1 MEAEGGWAHSLHH
14 HPVGQGTSSGHP
26 EGAVRIEI
34 DEQTSGHV
42 RLALKGRLDAES
54 AGACWR
60 YLQYRL
66 GRLRVTLLDVDASGL
81 ELQGG
86 IGITLLYY
94 LREGGMTPLAKVSLT
109 GLKDNAERL
118 FKVFSADDI
127 HADFEPIT
135 AKRGIA
141 LRVGSATR
149 ELLREIY
156 EKFCFVGSVVRVL
169 PGALARPK
177 QMRWAEVGRVIETAG
192 ADALPLVGLVCWLMG
207 LVMTMESVRPLQRFG
222 AEALVSHMI
231 GFASVRDVGPIVT
244 GIMLASRSGSAFAAE
259 LATMKVT
266 QELDALITMGLEP
279 VRFLVVQRLVA
290 SLILTPLLSFY
301 GMLLSILGG
310 VQVMQFMGF
319 PLRLSLNQVF
329 GGIVINDIGVGL
341 TKSILFGVIVGSVG
355 CYRGL
360 QTREGPQAVGL
371 STTRSVVSAVMLV
384 IVTNTIYST
393 ATYLLNRLP

>member
-1 MEAEGGWAHSLHH
+1 MEAEGVRADSLQHH
-14 HPVGQGTSSGHP
+14 LVGTGTSSGHP

-42 RLALKGRLDAES
+42 RLALRGRLDAQS

-60 YLQYRL
+60 YLQHRL
-66 GRLRVTLLDVDASGL
+66 GRLRVSTLDVDASGL
-81 ELQGG
+81 ELRGG
-86 IGITLLYY
+86 IGVTLLYY
-94 LREGGMTPLAKVSLT
+94 LSEGGMTPLAKVSLT

-118 FKVFSADDI
+118 LKVLSTEDF
-127 HADFEPIT
+127 HAGLEPLT
-135 AKRGIA
+135 VKRGMA
-141 LRVGSATR
+141 LRAGSATR
-149 ELLREIY
+149 EFLGELY
-156 EKFCFVGSVVRVL
+156 EQICFVGSVVRAL

-177 QMRWAEVGRVIETAG
+177 QMRWSEVGRVIETAG
-192 ADALPLVGLVCWLMG
+192 ANALPLVGIVCWLMG

-222 AEALVSHMI
+222 AESLVSHMI

-266 QELDALITMGLEP
+266 QELDALVTMGLSP
-279 VRFLVVQRLVA
+279 VRFLVVQRMVA
-290 SLILTPLLSFY
+290 ALILTPLLSFY

-341 TKSILFGVIVGSVG
+341 TKSVLFGVIVGAVG

-360 QTREGPQAVGL
+360 QTKEGPQAVGE
-371 STTRSVVSAVMLV
+371 STTRSVVSSVLLV
-384 IVTNTIYST
+384 IVTNTIHST
-393 ATYLLNRLP
+393 ATYVLNRLP